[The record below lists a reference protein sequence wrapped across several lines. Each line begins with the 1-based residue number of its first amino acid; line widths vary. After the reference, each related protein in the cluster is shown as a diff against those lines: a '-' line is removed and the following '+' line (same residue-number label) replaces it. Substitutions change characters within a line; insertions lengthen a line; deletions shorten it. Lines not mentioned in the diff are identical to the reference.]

1 MNKLIPDIKIPI
13 INNDVISIKKLSEE
27 FNNKKIVVFGVPGA
41 FTPTCSEKHFPSF
54 IKCYQEII
62 NKKVD
67 AIYCLSVNDQHVLR
81 KWLQTY
87 DNKNKIIGIA
97 DGNGDIARFL
107 NLLVDKSKN
116 FMGKRSARF
125 AMIVKNNLVKK
136 IFIDKPGEF
145 NISSAQ
151 YILKEL
157 HNESD

>member
-62 NKKVD
+62 NKKIE

-81 KWLQTY
+81 KWFQKCGCELQGLN
-87 DNKNKIIGIA
+87 DKIWIFANIYREKIA
-97 DGNGDIARFL
+97 TGK
-107 NLLVDKSKN
+107 KS
-116 FMGKRSARF
+116 
-125 AMIVKNNLVKK
+125 
-136 IFIDKPGEF
+136 
-145 NISSAQ
+145 
-151 YILKEL
+151 
-157 HNESD
+157 